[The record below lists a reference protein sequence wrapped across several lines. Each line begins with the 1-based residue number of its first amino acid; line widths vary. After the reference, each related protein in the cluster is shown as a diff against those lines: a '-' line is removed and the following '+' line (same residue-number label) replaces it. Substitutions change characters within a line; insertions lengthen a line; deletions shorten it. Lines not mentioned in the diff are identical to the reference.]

1 MIKDRQC
8 PQCRGDMKLISVTE
22 WGNSKKFDK
31 YWICRTNYC
40 KLKVIERG
48 VVE

>member
-1 MIKDRQC
+1 MIKARNC
-8 PQCRGDMKLISVTE
+8 PKCEGAMKLISVTE

-31 YWICRTNYC
+31 FWICRLC

-48 VVE
+48 VIE

>member
-1 MIKDRQC
+1 MIKYRQC
-8 PQCRGDMKLISVTE
+8 PFCEGDMKLISVTE

-31 YWICRTNYC
+31 FWICRLC

-48 VVE
+48 VIE